1 MPLESREGGEMFQRQ
16 NEQARE
22 NDEDARL
29 GGEGSWAS
37 GFRSQMDG
45 VTRKCY
51 AGKALER

>member
-37 GFRSQMDG
+37 GFRSQTDG